1 MKRKLLTLAGGAVV
15 LAASVAA
22 VGASV
27 PASSPGSHRVAGNGA
42 ATRLAPASGNFT
54 LGEARAFDDFAL
66 YYGGA
71 SLAGQPLT
79 AILRRHDLPYPG
91 ETIQPNT
98 VAFVYGDCLPGG
110 DTGCAPPLEVKTW
123 PACRRSPAAYD
134 LPPDEKLTLR
144 GVPAFFYEDAT
155 RLELSTGRVTVV
167 LYGSGRSEL
176 LEAAAR
182 LEPVNASA
190 LTADGSEASP
200 FHAVAADESVPGPLP
215 APAPGALAGA
225 LACGSE
231 E

>member
-1 MKRKLLTLAGGAVV
+1 MKRKLLTLAGGALL

-22 VGASV
+22 VSTSGTAN
-27 PASSPGSHRVAGNGA
+27 SPGSHDLAVNAAG
-42 ATRLAPASGNFT
+42 THLAPAGGNFT
-54 LGEARAFDDFAL
+54 LREARAFDDFRV
-66 YYGGA
+66 YYAGA
-71 SLAGQPLT
+71 SVAGQPLT
-79 AILRRHDLPYPG
+79 AILRRQDLPYPG
-91 ETIQPNT
+91 EPIQPNT
-98 VAFVYGDCLPGG
+98 VAFVYGDCLPEA